1 MRLPYF
7 DFFEPDTLQ
16 EMFTILE
23 RYGKR
28 VRLLAGGTD
37 IIPLMKLGLI
47 TSPYLLGLKNVPEL
61 KGIKRQGQ
69 NLHIGTMTTL
79 AAIAASGLIKK
90 HFPALHEAALAVAAP
105 PIRNVATVGGNLF
118 QNSRCLFY
126 NQSNTWRLERQAC
139 LKAGGK
145 TCLAV
150 PGSKKCFSVYQGDL
164 APALIVHEAK
174 VRTEKK
180 RGKPR
185 EFPLQ
190 ALFTGQGHEPVRK
203 AAGEIATEI
212 IVPIPGKRTGSSY
225 QKLRLRSAM
234 DYPLAG
240 AAAFV
245 SAGRGIIDSA
255 RLVLSAAG
263 PAPVV
268 VPLDGVIVGRKPADV
283 DLESVGE
290 AIPKNLPIVNNNVA
304 PAWYRRKMLAVFA
317 KRAMKAAL
325 ERL

>member
-1 MRLPYF
+1 MRLAYF

-16 EMFTILE
+16 EMFTIME

-37 IIPLMKLGLI
+37 IIPLMKFGLI
-47 TSPYLLGLKNVPEL
+47 TSPYLLGLKNLPEL

-69 NLHIGTMTTL
+69 NVHIGAMTTL
-79 AAIAASGLIKK
+79 TGIVASGLISK
-90 HFPALHEAALAVAAP
+90 HLPALHEAALAVAAP
-105 PIRNVATVGGNLF
+105 PIRNVATIGGNLF

-126 NQSNTWRLERQAC
+126 NQSSTWRLEREAC

-164 APALIVHEAK
+164 APALIVHEAR
-174 VRTEKK
+174 VRIEKK

-185 EFPLQ
+185 EV
-190 ALFTGQGHEPVRK
+190 AVRELFTGQGHEPVRR
-203 AAGEIATEI
+203 AAGEVATEI
-212 IVPIPGKRTGSSY
+212 IVPIPGNRMGSGY
-225 QKLRLRSAM
+225 RKLRLRSAM

-245 SAGRGIIDSA
+245 SAAKGTIDSA
-255 RLVLSAAG
+255 RIVLSAAG

-268 VPLDGVIVGRKPADV
+268 VPLNGFIIGKKPADV

-290 AIPKNLPIVNNNVA
+290 SIPKNLPIVNNSVA

-317 KRAMKAAL
+317 KRAMQAAL

>member
-16 EMFTILE
+16 EMFTIME

-145 TCLAV
+145 T
-150 PGSKKCFSVYQGDL
+150 
-164 APALIVHEAK
+164 
-174 VRTEKK
+174 
-180 RGKPR
+180 
-185 EFPLQ
+185 
-190 ALFTGQGHEPVRK
+190 
-203 AAGEIATEI
+203 
-212 IVPIPGKRTGSSY
+212 
-225 QKLRLRSAM
+225 
-234 DYPLAG
+234 
-240 AAAFV
+240 
-245 SAGRGIIDSA
+245 
-255 RLVLSAAG
+255 
-263 PAPVV
+263 
-268 VPLDGVIVGRKPADV
+268 
-283 DLESVGE
+283 
-290 AIPKNLPIVNNNVA
+290 
-304 PAWYRRKMLAVFA
+304 
-317 KRAMKAAL
+317 
-325 ERL
+325 

>member
-16 EMFTILE
+16 EMFTIME
-23 RYGKR
+23 GYGKQ

-69 NLHIGTMTTL
+69 SLHIGAMTTL
-79 AAIAASGLIKK
+79 AEIAASGLIKK
-90 HFPALHEAALAVAAP
+90 HLPALHEAALAVAAP
-105 PIRNVATVGGNLF
+105 PIRNVATIGGNLF

-126 NQSNTWRLERQAC
+126 NQSSTWRLERQAC

-145 TCLAV
+145 ACLAV

-174 VRTEKK
+174 IRIEKK

-185 EFPLQ
+185 EVAVQ
-190 ALFTGQGHEPVRK
+190 ALFTGQGHEPVRR
-203 AAGEIATEI
+203 ASGGNRNRDNRAH
-212 IVPIPGKRTGSSY
+212 PGKRTGSSY

-268 VPLDGVIVGRKPADV
+268 VPLDGLIVGKKPAAV

-290 AIPKNLPIVNNNVA
+290 SIPKNLPIVNNNVA
-304 PAWYRRKMLAVFA
+304 PAWYRRKMVAVFA

-325 ERL
+325 EHL